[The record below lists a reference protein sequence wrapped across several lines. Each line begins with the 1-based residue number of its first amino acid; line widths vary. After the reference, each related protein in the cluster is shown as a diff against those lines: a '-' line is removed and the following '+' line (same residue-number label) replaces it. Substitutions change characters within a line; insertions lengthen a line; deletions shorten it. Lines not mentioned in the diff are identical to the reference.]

1 MIVKIH
7 RINNQKI
14 IAICDSDLIGK
25 RFEQGNLQLDLAS
38 DFYRGDEKSEKEV
51 LELLK
56 EAYIANIA
64 GKESIGLAIKA
75 GILEL
80 KSVIK
85 IKKVPHAQI
94 VMNLS

>member
-25 RFEQGNLQLDLAS
+25 KFEQGNLQLDLAS
-38 DFYRGDEKSEKEV
+38 DFYRGDEKSEKEA

-56 EAYIANIA
+56 EAYIVNIA
-64 GKESIGLAIKA
+64 GKKSVDLALKA
-75 GILEL
+75 GILDL
-80 KSVIK
+80 KGVIK
-85 IKKVPHAQI
+85 IKNIPHAQ
-94 VMNLS
+94 VLMN